1 MRPLFPR
8 IITTKRK
15 DRTYRY
21 LTLVESYRE
30 NGKIKQRQVG
40 NLGNIDLYSQE
51 EIRRLID
58 KLREFLHDDPY
69 GTTQDLT
76 TYGDK
81 HYGIP
86 YVVNVFWDR
95 LGLTEF
101 INSLLKDRQVEVDV
115 ALCTKI
121 LVLNRLIA
129 PKSKLGVARW
139 VHRLYLE
146 ELEGRPLPDVHHFYR
161 AMDYLEEM
169 KDALERHLYLQLTDL
184 LSLKL
189 TLVFY
194 DLTSSYFEG
203 THCPLSKHGYSRE
216 HRPDRP
222 QINIGLL
229 VTPEGIPIAHQVFE
243 GNVADK
249 TTVPDAIKVLSER
262 FEVGECVFVG
272 DRGMITQDNLRALK
286 EAGFRY
292 IVGFHKRGRE
302 VSDQLLE
309 EYQDLSQYTPLGE
322 EGSLLYKEIPAA
334 KVPAED
340 AAENEEDYLVRYIL
354 CHNPA
359 KVAEDQAFRE
369 QALQEAEAQ
378 LQHLK
383 EWLEKEEPR
392 RGRKP
397 TAKSIMLKV
406 ADLLNRKGMARF
418 FDIDYD
424 GNKRLNW
431 QRNQTAIDKESLR
444 DGKFLLKTN
453 SLLPADQVVT
463 AYKNLMQAEN
473 AFREIKD
480 FIRLRPIYH
489 YNEHRVRAHVL
500 ICVLAYLFEQWL
512 EVLYRRH
519 VESEIQR
526 TKSIMDN
533 ETREKKLKQL
543 KSSYRSGRRILEEL
557 DEIKAVDQQFIDKR
571 LYSITLPGEAQ
582 KKILGVLELPL
593 PPKVLVKE

>member
-1 MRPLFPR
+1 M
-8 IITTKRK
+8 
-15 DRTYRY
+15 
-21 LTLVESYRE
+21 
-30 NGKIKQRQVG
+30 
-40 NLGNIDLYSQE
+40 
-51 EIRRLID
+51 
-58 KLREFLHDDPY
+58 
-69 GTTQDLT
+69 
-76 TYGDK
+76 
-81 HYGIP
+81 
-86 YVVNVFWDR
+86 
-95 LGLTEF
+95 
-101 INSLLKDRQVEVDV
+101 
-115 ALCTKI
+115 
-121 LVLNRLIA
+121 
-129 PKSKLGVARW
+129 
-139 VHRLYLE
+139 
-146 ELEGRPLPDVHHFYR
+146 
-161 AMDYLEEM
+161 
-169 KDALERHLYLQLTDL
+169 
-184 LSLKL
+184 
-189 TLVFY
+189 
-194 DLTSSYFEG
+194 
-203 THCPLSKHGYSRE
+203 
-216 HRPDRP
+216 
-222 QINIGLL
+222 
-229 VTPEGIPIAHQVFE
+229 
-243 GNVADK
+243 ADK